1 MSKELEL
8 LGVALDFLDPRR
20 WLDPA
25 DQHVLNILTRD
36 IEELLAQPEQSNE
49 PVAWFYERQI
59 EGFTERTMSV
69 GFEENFDGVTIP
81 LYLEPPRRET
91 LREHIDNHKVWY
103 QIGYEKA
110 KQELEPLCRHSID
123 QAYMASNFD
132 NYYDCFDD
140 GIKFAERCHGITG
153 VGDE

>member
-1 MSKELEL
+1 MNREIEL
-8 LGVALDFLDPRR
+8 LRAVEYQLDAFIEGGYFPN
-20 WLDPA
+20 A
-25 DQHVLNILTRD
+25 HVLLDTVK
-36 IEELLAQPEQSNE
+36 ELLAQPEQE

-91 LREHIDNHKVWY
+91 LREHIDNHKAWY
-103 QIGYEKA
+103 QIGYEVA